1 MNFKKILIC
10 GLPNSGKTTFAKT
23 LVQLTKGVHLNADEI
38 RKEYNDWDFSME
50 GRERQALRMKD
61 KANSIVKTGK
71 VCIADFIAPTPKI
84 RKLFNAD
91 CVIWMDTI
99 QESIYQ
105 DTNELFVPLT
115 KKEYNWRIKDFGE
128 G

>member
-50 GRERQALRMKD
+50 GRERQALRIILDARKR
-61 KANSIVKTGK
+61 VGK
-71 VCIADFIAPTPKI
+71 K
-84 RKLFNAD
+84 
-91 CVIWMDTI
+91 
-99 QESIYQ
+99 
-105 DTNELFVPLT
+105 
-115 KKEYNWRIKDFGE
+115 
-128 G
+128 